1 MMLSESGSLSNNYDL
16 NHHNQVL
23 REVFKKKCEK
33 LSIENKKE
41 KCDEL
46 ICQIIS
52 PSPTSIYEMLQGW
65 SSGLIISKISGGI
78 SSGM

>member
-52 PSPTSIYEMLQGW
+52 PSPTSIYEMLQAGPLDL
-65 SSGLIISKISGGI
+65 SFPKSQEASRLV
-78 SSGM
+78 